1 MLIVLERS
9 TNPIVIKEV
18 FLRKTGFE
26 KVTRMDYQ
34 ETQGLFLTRISLTEK
49 LYLAQEEQKFDTAG

>member
-1 MLIVLERS
+1 M
-9 TNPIVIKEV
+9 KEV

-34 ETQGLFLTRISLTEK
+34 ETQGLFLTRISFTEK